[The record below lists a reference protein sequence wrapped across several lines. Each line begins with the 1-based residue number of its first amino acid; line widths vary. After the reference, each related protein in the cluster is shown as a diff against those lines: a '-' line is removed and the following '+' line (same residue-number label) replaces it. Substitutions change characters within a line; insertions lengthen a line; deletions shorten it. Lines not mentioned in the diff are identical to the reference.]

1 MIICHIYVI
10 YAIVETLFQPD
21 QMTTCYVFLSYFCF
35 LPIGVA
41 CFPFLYLAFTF
52 LVKKGDFVVLQVQ
65 GPLREECKH
74 NRNFLERVL
83 VVLEQQKVESVV
95 IVTDEHYFCICG
107 KVVYQVKLEE
117 KFDFQLSFM
126 GVDGIKLTSNI
137 MQSFEDG
144 KWKRVE
150 TMVEENV
157 INHCMVT

>member
-1 MIICHIYVI
+1 M
-10 YAIVETLFQPD
+10 
-21 QMTTCYVFLSYFCF
+21 
-35 LPIGVA
+35 
-41 CFPFLYLAFTF
+41 
-52 LVKKGDFVVLQVQ
+52 
-65 GPLREECKH
+65 
-74 NRNFLERVL
+74 
-83 VVLEQQKVESVV
+83 V